1 MFSCQRLN
9 ESKVPKENNAFRIT
23 IVSHNTEEGHG
34 RDFSG
39 IVNKKFI
46 LLQTIVHRK
55 IKPATFR
62 LDEPLKFTIQKY
74 KGLILQHKVDLV

>member
-23 IVSHNTEEGHG
+23 TVRYNTEEGHG

-46 LLQTIVHRK
+46 LSQTIVHRR
-55 IKPATFR
+55 IKSFGFGPVKTVKFVNRFGDR
-62 LDEPLKFTIQKY
+62 LF
-74 KGLILQHKVDLV
+74 